1 MIRLPDSDR
10 EGILGDLLPDL
21 TPLLDVM
28 FMLIVFLILTAN
40 TVPFAVDV
48 ALPSDKQSISTAVEE
63 EKTITLTLLPEK
75 QGWKINQES
84 FTDEAQMH
92 RALLEKYKQNA
103 DQRIIIAGEKS
114 VSMQKL
120 LNAITFLRKQNIQ
133 TADIL
138 VEQE

>member
-40 TVPFAVDV
+40 SVPFAVDV

-103 DQRIIIAGEKS
+103 DQHIIIAGEKS

>member
-63 EKTITLTLLPEK
+63 EKTVTLTLLPEK

>member
-1 MIRLPDSDR
+1 MIRLPESER

-40 TVPFAVDV
+40 AVPFAVDV
-48 ALPSDKQSISTAVEE
+48 QLPSDEQSVSKMVDE
-63 EKTITLTLLPEK
+63 EKTIILTLLPEEK
-75 QGWKINQES
+75 GWKLNQDS
-84 FTDEAQMH
+84 YTDEAQMQ
-92 RALLEKYKQNA
+92 AVLLEQYNKDKE
-103 DQRIIIAGEKS
+103 QRIIIAGEKS

-120 LNAITFLRKQNIQ
+120 LNAITFLRKHNIQ

-138 VEQE
+138 MEHD

>member
-1 MIRLPDSDR
+1 MIRIPDSER

-40 TVPFAVDV
+40 AVPFAVDV
-48 ALPSDKQSISTAVEE
+48 ELPSDDLAVSKAVDKD
-63 EKTITLTLLPEK
+63 KTITLTLLPEA
-75 QGWKINQES
+75 QGWKLDGTAYAEES
-84 FTDEAQMH
+84 DMQK
-92 RALLEKYKQNA
+92 ALLTAYEKDKT
-103 DQRIIIAGEKS
+103 QRIIIAGEKS

-120 LNAITFLRKQNIQ
+120 LNAITFLRKHSIQ

-138 VEQE
+138 VKPQ